1 MSLKSQIETAKDAVS
16 KALITALQDKN
27 QNAISDLFDAYNKL
41 VSIQITETNKDM
53 FGINNYQLYNIP
65 CSMNDDVISFTGLGQ
80 TLTYPGG
87 VNYPLYIMSELNMRF
102 VEELDNGDKVITYYS
117 VKELDNKFYYV
128 YDGVNHG
135 PYWDFD
141 DAVEA
146 AYEDLIPQVDMES
159 L

>member
-1 MSLKSQIETAKDAVS
+1 MLET
-16 KALITALQDKN
+16 
-27 QNAISDLFDAYNKL
+27 
-41 VSIQITETNKDM
+41 
-53 FGINNYQLYNIP
+53 
-65 CSMNDDVISFTGLGQ
+65 
-80 TLTYPGG
+80 
-87 VNYPLYIMSELNMRF
+87 NMRF

-117 VKELDNKFYYV
+117 VKMIDKQFYYV

-135 PYWDFD
+135 PYEDFD